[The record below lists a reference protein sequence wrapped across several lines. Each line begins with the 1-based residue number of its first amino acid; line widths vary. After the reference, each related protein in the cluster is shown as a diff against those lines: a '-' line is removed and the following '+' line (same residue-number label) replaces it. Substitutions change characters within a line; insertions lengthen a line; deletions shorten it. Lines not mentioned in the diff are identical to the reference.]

1 MRDYGKYY
9 FEVRGMRRFFTPE
22 VKLLLQVGLA
32 LFLGIIFGNFLGR
45 SMLTND
51 AIYAN
56 AVNYHDDVYL
66 LQAAHYYD
74 EAQANAFL
82 NKLNQLGLQGLV
94 VREYSSFFV
103 YLGVSTNPYAFEKEC
118 DILTNH
124 GYDYLIKTRK
134 LYYYLSDLDANS
146 NEYTFYYMS
155 INYYL
160 SLLKNKQVIFTDKYI
175 ELVDVV
181 KMDLYNSLQ
190 ILNDGLTSDEVMLYK
205 LLVYQNIVNLLL

>member
-1 MRDYGKYY
+1 
-9 FEVRGMRRFFTPE
+9 MRRYFTPE
-22 VKLLLQVGLA
+22 FKLLLQGICA
-32 LFLGIIFGNFLGR
+32 LFLGILFGNFLGR
-45 SMLTND
+45 SMLRND

-56 AVNYHDDVYL
+56 AINYHDDVYI

-82 NKLNQLGLQGLV
+82 NKLNELGLQGLV

-103 YLGVSTNPYAFEKEC
+103 YLGISTNPYYFEKET
-118 DILTNH
+118 DILTQN

-134 LYYYLSDLDANS
+134 LYYYLNDLDS
-146 NEYTFYYMS
+146 DSSEYTFYYMS

-160 SLLKNKQVIFTDKYI
+160 SLLKNKPVIFTDDYL

-181 KMDLYNSLQ
+181 KMDLFNSLQ
-190 ILNDGLTSDEVMLYK
+190 ILNAELTSNNTMIYK